1 VTAGTDS
8 DGRASL
14 HQAIATLKERLREAI
29 YEIARQRGLNPDV
42 AAGLI
47 AHLDD
52 LQTRLSQL
60 ERSLDAE
67 AQERARLTALAEVA
81 GIVNSSLQLPE
92 VLNRVMDQIVSL
104 TGAERAFLM
113 LVDEETGQ
121 LEFQA
126 ARNLDRETITGPAF
140 EISRSVVHRVAQEGQ
155 PVLTTDAQLD
165 PRFRDKESVV
175 SYNLRSILCVP
186 LRVRERVTGVIY
198 ADSRIRT
205 GLFSEQ
211 DLALLSAFADQAAI
225 AIENARLFESVITA
239 KALMENVFAS
249 IASGVITTDEEDQIT
264 LVNRAARE
272 ILNLEDQPVEN
283 RPLSKVIPSL
293 ATALQP
299 MIRQV
304 RREGQ
309 PIVGR
314 EVEVD
319 LPERGRVS
327 LRLSLSPLRDA
338 EGRPEGSVLVVDDL
352 TQQRRLEAR
361 ERFIRETF
369 QRYVSPAVVQRLLED
384 PESLRLG
391 GSRQEVTVLFADIRG
406 FTSFSEH
413 RDPEALVEV
422 LNRYLALAATVV
434 LEEEGTLDKFM
445 GDAVMAIFNAPLPQS
460 DHTLRAVRAALRLRE
475 AVRELHKSL
484 PPADRLDYGVGI
496 AVGEAVVGNVG
507 TAQLLNYTAIG
518 ASVNLA
524 KRLQEHAAP
533 GQILL
538 DRNAYDQ
545 VRDAVEVRTLP
556 PLPLKGFSTPIE
568 VYELLGLR

>member
-1 VTAGTDS
+1 M
-8 DGRASL
+8 
-14 HQAIATLKERLREAI
+14 KERAEAPPLHREIAVLQERPREVT
-29 YEIARQRGLNPDV
+29 YEIAQHRELHPDV

-47 AHLDD
+47 ARLDD
-52 LQTRLSQL
+52 LQTHLSQL
-60 ERSLDAE
+60 EQSLDAE
-67 AQERARLTALAEVA
+67 AQEQARLTALAEVA
-81 GIVNSSLQLPE
+81 GIVNSTLQLSE

-113 LVDEETGQ
+113 LVDEETGKP
-121 LEFQA
+121 EFRA

-140 EISRSVVHRVAQEGQ
+140 EISRSVVHRVAQEGR

-225 AIENARLFESVITA
+225 AIENARLFENVIAA

-249 IASGVITTDEEDQIT
+249 IASGVITADEEGYIT
-264 LVNRAARE
+264 LINQAAKR
-272 ILNLEDQPVEN
+272 ILGLKDRPVEK
-283 RPLSKVIPSL
+283 RHLFEAIPSL
-293 ATALQP
+293 APTVQP
-299 MIRQV
+299 MIQRVQQES
-304 RREGQ
+304 R

-314 EVEVD
+314 EVEVE
-319 LPERGRVS
+319 LPGRGRVS

-338 EGRPEGSVLVVDDL
+338 EGRPEGIVLVIDDL

-369 QRYVSPAVVQRLLED
+369 ERYVSPAVVRRLLED

-413 RDPEALVEV
+413 RDPETLVEV
-422 LNRYLALAATVV
+422 LNRYLALGATAV
-434 LEEEGTLDKFM
+434 LEEEGMLDKFM
-445 GDAVMAIFNAPLPQS
+445 GDAVMAIFNAPLPQP

-475 AVRELHKSL
+475 GVRELHTSL

-507 TAQLLNYTAIG
+507 TAQQLNYTAIG
-518 ASVNLA
+518 ASVNRA

-538 DRNAYDQ
+538 DHNAYERVQ
-545 VRDAVEVRTLP
+545 EAVEARALP
-556 PLPLKGFSTPIE
+556 PLSLKGFSTPIE

>member
-1 VTAGTDS
+1 VGEERAEAPLLHREIAG
-8 DGRASL
+8 L
-14 HQAIATLKERLREAI
+14 QERLREVI
-29 YEIARQRGLNPDV
+29 YEIARHRELNPDV

-47 AHLDD
+47 ARLDD
-52 LQTRLSQL
+52 LQTHLSQL

-113 LVDEETGQ
+113 LLDEETGQ

-140 EISRSVVHRVAQEGQ
+140 EISRSVVHRVAREGQ

-211 DLALLSAFADQAAI
+211 DLSLLSAFADQAAI
-225 AIENARLFESVITA
+225 AIENARLFESVTTA

-249 IASGVITTDEEDQIT
+249 IASGVITTDDEERIT
-264 LVNRAARE
+264 LINRAAKE
-272 ILNLEDQPVEN
+272 ILHLEDRPVEN
-283 RPLSKVIPSL
+283 RPLSEVVPPLTPI
-293 ATALQP
+293 LQP
-299 MIRQV
+299 MIRQI

-314 EVEVD
+314 EVKID

-327 LRLSLSPLRDA
+327 LRLSLSPLQDA
-338 EGRPEGSVLVVDDL
+338 EGRPEGIVLVIDDL
-352 TQQRRLEAR
+352 TQQRRLEER
-361 ERFIRETF
+361 EQFIRETF

-384 PESLRLG
+384 PAGLRLG

-413 RDPEALVEV
+413 RDPATLVEV
-422 LNRYLALAATVV
+422 LNRYLALGATAV

-445 GDAVMAIFNAPLPQS
+445 GDAVMAIFNAPLPQP

-475 AVRELHKSL
+475 TVRKVHQNL
-484 PPADRLDYGVGI
+484 PPPDRLNFGIGI

-507 TAQLLNYTAIG
+507 TAQQLNYTAIG
-518 ASVNLA
+518 ACINLA

-538 DRNAYDQ
+538 DHNAYER
-545 VRDAVEVRTLP
+545 VREAVEARALP
-556 PLPLKGFSTPIE
+556 PLSLKGFSTPIE

>member
-1 VTAGTDS
+1 MNANHTEGGS
-8 DGRASL
+8 PL
-14 HQAIATLKERLREAI
+14 PEIAALKDRLREVI
-29 YEIARQRGLNPDV
+29 YEIARHRELSPDI
-42 AAGLI
+42 AGDLI
-47 AHLDD
+47 ARLDD
-52 LQTRLSQL
+52 LQSRLGWL
-60 ERSLDAE
+60 EQSLDAE
-67 AQERARLTALAEVA
+67 AQERARLAALVEVA

-92 VLNRVMDQIVSL
+92 VLNQVMDQIVGL

-113 LVDEETGQ
+113 LLEEETGR
-121 LEFQA
+121 LVFQA

-140 EISRSVVHRVAQEGQ
+140 EISRSVVRQVAQEGR

-165 PRFRDKESVV
+165 PRFRDQESVV

-186 LRVRERVTGVIY
+186 LRVRKRVTGVIY
-198 ADSRIRT
+198 ADSRVRT

-225 AIENARLFESVITA
+225 AIENARLFESVTAA

-249 IASGVITTDEEDQIT
+249 IASGVVTVDEEGLVT

-272 ILNLEDQPVEN
+272 ILNLGDRPVE
-283 RPLSKVIPSL
+283 RRALSEVVPSL
-293 ATALQP
+293 APVLEP
-299 MIRQV
+299 MARQV
-304 RREGQ
+304 QREGQ

-314 EVEVD
+314 EVEVE
-319 LPERGRVS
+319 LEGRGRVT

-338 EGRPEGSVLVVDDL
+338 EGKPEGFVLVVDDL

-391 GSRQEVTVLFADIRG
+391 GTRQEVTVLFADIRG
-406 FTSFSEH
+406 FTAFSER

-422 LNRYLALAATVV
+422 LNRYLALGATAV

-445 GDAVMAIFNAPLPQS
+445 GDAVMAIFNAPLPQP

-475 AVRELHKSL
+475 ATQETRQAL
-484 PPADRLDYGVGI
+484 PAEDRLDFGVGI

-507 TAQLLNYTAIG
+507 TAQQVNYTAIG
-518 ASVNLA
+518 ACVNLA

-538 DRNAYDQ
+538 SREVYERVRNA
-545 VRDAVEVRTLP
+545 VEARALP
-556 PLPLKGFSTPIE
+556 PISLKGFRAPIE